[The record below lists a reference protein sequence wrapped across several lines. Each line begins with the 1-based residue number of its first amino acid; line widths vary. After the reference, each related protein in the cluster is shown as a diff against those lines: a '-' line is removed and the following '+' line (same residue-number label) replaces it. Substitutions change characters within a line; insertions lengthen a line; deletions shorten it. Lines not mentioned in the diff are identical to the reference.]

1 VAMNTVY
8 PVDCSYEDC
17 FDQLDAIKAR
27 TGADSLWLGELNG
40 RPVVVITSKKPFKQ
54 AEGAKGWAEGQKLA
68 GAYLT
73 PNMPNPLARPEKE
86 KNNYSTIV
94 GVFERPELAQKH
106 LANIQKW
113 EGDAFI
119 SLYEGK
125 YYVVSADYTGEK
137 SAVINRSV
145 AADNGIADAWLLP
158 VKLYPV
164 VLPDLSGSPDLIVYF
179 RFDKH
184 DVMDKY
190 QQQIDDVIA
199 QLPQGVERVYM
210 VGHTDSRGTNTYNDR
225 LSRNRVEAVAAYMSA
240 AHPKFNAVKELDSKG
255 EMLLTND
262 CGDGAE
268 CDPYAHFLNRR
279 VEVWFY

>member
-1 VAMNTVY
+1 
-8 PVDCSYEDC
+8 
-17 FDQLDAIKAR
+17 
-27 TGADSLWLGELNG
+27 LNG

-210 VGHTDSRGTNTYNDR
+210 VGHTDSRGTNAYNDR